1 MENEVVAPEPAVP
14 ADALADIYIKIRS
27 AREKL
32 KEEYEEGDKH
42 LKEQLDV
49 IAEKMLSIC
58 KDQNADSIR
67 TKFGTIIKKV
77 DTRYWTSDWDSM
89 YQFIQEHDAYALLE
103 RRLHQTNLRQFLE
116 ENPNLLPAGLQA
128 DSKYTIIV
136 RRSKA

>member
-1 MENEVVAPEPAVP
+1 MENEVVEPGP
-14 ADALADIYIKIRS
+14 AIPSDALADIYIKIRG

-58 KDQNADSIR
+58 KEQNADSIR

-103 RRLHQTNLRQFLE
+103 RRLHQTNLKQFLE
-116 ENPNLLPAGLQA
+116 ENPNLLPMGLQA

>member
-1 MENEVVAPEPAVP
+1 MENEVVEPGP
-14 ADALADIYIKIRS
+14 AIPSDALADIYIKIRG

-58 KDQNADSIR
+58 KEQNADSIR

-103 RRLHQTNLRQFLE
+103 RRLHQTDLKQFLE
-116 ENPNLLPAGLQA
+116 EKTNLLPMGLQA

>member
-1 MENEVVAPEPAVP
+1 MENEVVEPGP
-14 ADALADIYIKIRS
+14 AIPSDALADIYIKIRG

-58 KDQNADSIR
+58 KEQNADSIR

>member
-27 AREKL
+27 AREKQ
-32 KEEYEEGDKH
+32 KEENEEGDKH

>member
-1 MENEVVAPEPAVP
+1 MENEVAAPEEAIP
-14 ADALADIYIKIRS
+14 ADALADIYIKIRG

-58 KDQNADSIR
+58 KEQNADSIR

-136 RRSKA
+136 RRSKS